1 MNNKRDLALGKTNFI
16 MLAIGMA
23 IVILGF
29 ILMAG
34 GGSDE
39 HTFDPEIFS
48 TMRIK
53 VAPVVCFIGFV
64 SIILTKKR
72 GKQRN
77 EHTRSNHP
85 GYR

>member
-34 GGSDE
+34 GGSNE

-48 TMRIK
+48 TM
-53 VAPVVCFIGFV
+53 
-64 SIILTKKR
+64 
-72 GKQRN
+72 QRN

>member
-16 MLAIGMA
+16 MLGIGMA

-34 GGSDE
+34 GGSNE

-64 SIILTKKR
+64 SIIYGIARKPKTMNI
-72 GKQRN
+72 N
-77 EHTRSNHP
+77 EEE
-85 GYR
+85 GEAEK